1 MQLNNENVEIIR
13 RHIAALEA
21 GELGALPLAENI
33 SFENPVSGAQTSAEN
48 FRAFL
53 SGFLSAIENTRVHR
67 FVCDGEYVVAHW
79 EVESVFWIITI
90 IEIFRIEGGLIVE
103 SKALLD
109 PRPVL
114 GG

>member
-1 MQLNNENVEIIR
+1 MQLNNRNVEIIR

-21 GELGALPLAENI
+21 RELGALPLAENI
-33 SFENPVSGAQTSAEN
+33 TFENPVSGAQTGAEN

-53 SGFLSAIENTRVHR
+53 SGFLSAIQNTRVHR

-79 EVESVFWIITI
+79 EVESVFGIIPI
-90 IEIFRIEGGLIVE
+90 LEIFRIEDSMIVE
-103 SKALLD
+103 SKAFFD